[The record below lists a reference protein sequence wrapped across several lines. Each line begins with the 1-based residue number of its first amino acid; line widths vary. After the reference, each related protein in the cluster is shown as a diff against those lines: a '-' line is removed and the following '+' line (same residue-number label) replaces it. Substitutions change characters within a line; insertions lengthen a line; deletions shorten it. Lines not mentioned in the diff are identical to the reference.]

1 MIHVDHLSKRYGA
14 TEAVRDVSFDVAPGE
29 ILGFLGPNGAGKTT
43 TLRMITGFLPA
54 TAGTVTVG
62 GADIFENPAAVKR
75 QIGYLPESPPLYP
88 ELTVTEQLAFA
99 ARLKGVA
106 RRQRRGAVD
115 EAVARAGLTQVRKR
129 LIANLSKGYRQR
141 VGLGQALVGSPPV
154 LILDEPTVGLDPKQI
169 IEIRDLIRAL
179 AGDHTVVLSSHILP
193 EVSATCERVVI
204 IHQGRVVATD
214 TFDTLAARLRDTQ
227 KVRVAVARPTPEVAT
242 RLAALPDV
250 VAVSSDGDGAWL
262 VETPVEMDRCEVIA
276 QAVVD
281 GGFGLLA
288 LEPQVLSLEE
298 VFLELTTE
306 EAGEAAGAATV
317 GETVGGG
324 AAS

>member
-1 MIHVDHLSKRYGA
+1 MIHVEHLSKRYGA
-14 TEAVRDVSFDVAPGE
+14 SEAVRDVSFHVAPGE

-54 TAGTVTVG
+54 TSGTVRVG
-62 GADIFENPAAVKR
+62 GADIFEAPAAVKR

-88 ELTVTEQLAFA
+88 ELTVREQLAFA

-106 RRQRRGAVD
+106 RRQRRAALD
-115 EAVARAGLTQVRKR
+115 EAIQRAGLTEVRGR

-179 AGDHTVVLSSHILP
+179 AGDHTVILSSHILP
-193 EVSATCERVVI
+193 EVRATCERVVI

-227 KVRVAVARPTPEVAT
+227 KVRVVVARPSEAVAQ
-242 RLAALPDV
+242 RLAELPDV
-250 VAVSSDGDGAWL
+250 VAVSPDGDGAWL
-262 VETPVEMDRCEVIA
+262 VETPVEADRREAIA
-276 QAVVD
+276 AAVVE

-288 LEPQVLSLEE
+288 LEPQLLSLEE
-298 VFLELTTE
+298 VFLQLTTE
-306 EAGEAAGAATV
+306 EPGAHEVRTGEEV
-317 GETVGGG
+317 
-324 AAS
+324 AS

>member
-14 TEAVRDVSFDVAPGE
+14 TEAVRDVSFHVAAGE

-54 TAGTVTVG
+54 TSGTVTVG
-62 GADIFENPAAVKR
+62 GADIFEDATAVKR
-75 QIGYLPESPPLYP
+75 QIGYLPENPPLYP

-99 ARLKGVA
+99 ARLKGIA
-106 RRQRRGAVD
+106 RRQRRTAVD
-115 EAVARAGLTQVRKR
+115 EAVARAGLTQVRRR

-141 VGLGQALVGSPPV
+141 VGLGQALVGAPPV

-193 EVSATCERVVI
+193 EVRATCERVVI

-227 KVRVAVARPTPEVAT
+227 KVRVAVARPTEAVAE

-250 VAVSSDGDGAWL
+250 VAVSPDGDSAWL
-262 VETPVEMDRCEVIA
+262 VETPVTADRREEIA
-276 QAVVD
+276 AAVVE
-281 GGFGLLA
+281 GGFGLVA
-288 LEPQVLSLEE
+288 LEPQALSLEE
-298 VFLELTTE
+298 VFLQLTTE
-306 EAGEAAGAATV
+306 DV
-317 GETVGGG
+317 GEVVGEGV
-324 AAS
+324 AP